1 MIVFRILLN
10 LIILCAYLTV
20 YGMFANDEFSMKA
33 SSSHKSRPLNILFV
47 VGHFPAPSQIFIL
60 NIMTGLIDKG
70 HNVLI
75 YSVYKDEYE
84 NIHPNIKKYG
94 LLDRVFYGKF
104 PFDLS
109 ECDIVFCQFGYL
121 GTKIIKMK
129 NSEKWLKK
137 RKVVVCF
144 RGADITSYLQKDQDM
159 YTTLFVQ
166 GDLFLPVCDYFK
178 NRLIDLGCDSNKIIV
193 HHSAI
198 DCAQFFFKTRRI
210 PKDGIIRCVSVCR
223 LVEKKGIDFAI
234 KALARVVQKHPNIH
248 FTIVGDGPERKSLEQ
263 LAKKLK
269 IEDKIVF
276 HGWATQAEV
285 VSILNRSHIFLLPSR
300 TGSDGNEEGI
310 PNALKEAMATGLIS
324 VGTWHAGNSE
334 LIQDKVSGFLVAEK
348 NEIELAQA
356 IEHIIE
362 HPELWESIGRAARKT
377 VKDQFETKRSIEK
390 LEKIFYWLLNVK
402 KTNDHNEESEC
413 I

>member
-1 MIVFRILLN
+1 MILCRIVLN
-10 LIILCAYLTV
+10 LIILCTYLV
-20 YGMFANDEFSMKA
+20 SYSMFASDESSIKA
-33 SSSHKSRPLNILFV
+33 SSSHKSQPLNILFV

-60 NIMTGLIDKG
+60 NIMTGLIDRG
-70 HNVLI
+70 HNVFI
-75 YSVYKDEYE
+75 FSVYKDKYE
-84 NIHPNIKKYG
+84 NIHPNIKKYR
-94 LLDRVFYGKF
+94 LLDRVFYEKF
-104 PFDLS
+104 PFDLP
-109 ECDIVFCQFGYL
+109 ECDVVFCQFGYL
-121 GTKIIKMK
+121 GNRIMRMK

-137 RKVVVCF
+137 RKLVVCF
-144 RGADITSYLQKDQDM
+144 RGADITSHLEKEQAM
-159 YTTLFVQ
+159 YKKLFVQ

-178 NRLIDLGCDSNKIIV
+178 NRLIDLGCDSDKIIV

-198 DCAQFFFKTRRI
+198 DCAQFFFKTRKI

-234 KALARVVQKHPNIH
+234 KAIASVAEKHPNIH
-248 FTIVGDGPERKSLEQ
+248 FTIVGDGPERKNLEQ
-263 LAKKLK
+263 LVKKLK
-269 IEDKIVF
+269 IEDKVTF
-276 HGWATQAEV
+276 NGWAMQADV
-285 VSILNRSHIFLLPSR
+285 VSILSKSHIFLLPSR

-324 VGTWHAGNSE
+324 VGTWHAGNAE

-362 HPELWESIGRAARKT
+362 HPESWEAIGRAARKT
-377 VKDQFETKRSIEK
+377 VKDHFETKRSIQK
-390 LEKIFYWLLNVK
+390 LEKIFYGLLNK
-402 KTNDHNEESEC
+402 KNALYNEEGEC